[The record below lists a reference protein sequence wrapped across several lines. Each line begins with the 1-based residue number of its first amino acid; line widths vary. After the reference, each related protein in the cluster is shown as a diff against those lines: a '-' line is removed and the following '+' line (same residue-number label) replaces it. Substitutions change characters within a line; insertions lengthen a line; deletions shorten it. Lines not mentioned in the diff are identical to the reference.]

1 MTTTVLSTNITEVE
15 NKIPDNTKYITTQEF
30 NKLETENFAARL
42 KQADLVNKT
51 DFNNTL
57 TSFNRRITSNKI
69 KQKILNSLIT
79 NYYNAS
85 QVVFILEVMMDLKK
99 HLFIKQHLIC

>member
-1 MTTTVLSTNITEVE
+1 MTTTVLNTNITEVE
-15 NKIPDNTKYITTQEF
+15 NKIPDNSKYITTQEF

-42 KQADLVNKT
+42 KQADLVNST

-57 TSFNRRITSNKI
+57 TSFSRRITSNKI

-79 NYYNAS
+79 SYYNFS
-85 QVVFILEVMMDLKK
+85 EVEFILQVMMDLRK

>member
-1 MTTTVLSTNITEVE
+1 MTTTVLNTNITEVE

-85 QVVFILEVMMDLKK
+85 QVAFILEVMMDLKK

>member
-1 MTTTVLSTNITEVE
+1 MTTTVLNTNITEVE

-42 KQADLVNKT
+42 KQADLVNNT

-57 TSFNRRITSNKI
+57 TSFNRRITPNKI

-85 QVVFILEVMMDLKK
+85 QVAFILEVMMDLKK
-99 HLFIKQHLIC
+99 HLFMKQHLIC